1 MDRNE
6 RAAWGP
12 RIRLARVRAGMR
24 QEELAAKAGTT
35 TRTLGSIERGDSV
48 GQASVIGKLID
59 ALGLETSQP
68 ALDPEVEV
76 LVAMIGELLQ
86 QTPAEARPGVAREI
100 VLLLTTA
107 LGAAHQGDTPGASI
121 HQFPAISGT
130 GSETSD
136 GADTDRTQEAADAH
150 HATRE
155 DIEREAIELTEEP

>member
-48 GQASVIGKLID
+48 GQASVIERLID
-59 ALGLETSQP
+59 ALNLETSQP
-68 ALDPEVEV
+68 PLDPEVEV

-86 QTPAEARPGVAREI
+86 QMPAEARPAVAREI
-100 VLLLTTA
+100 VLLLTAA
-107 LGAAHQGDTPGASI
+107 LGAAHQSDTPSASI
-121 HQFPAISGT
+121 HQFPANSGS
-130 GSETSD
+130 GPETSD
-136 GADTDRTQEAADAH
+136 AADTTGTQEAADALY
-150 HATRE
+150 ATRE
-155 DIEREAIELTEEP
+155 DIEREQHELTEEP